1 MSIEEIKEIRHDREA
16 WDTIKLGRAQILG
29 ESERKHQA
37 WLDAGKPLNK
47 EGAAMLDTGAA
58 TPGQRHPP
66 IHPQGGW

>member
-1 MSIEEIKEIRHDREA
+1 MERRFSE
-16 WDTIKLGRAQILG
+16 

-58 TPGQRHPP
+58 TPGQKAPAYSPAR
-66 IHPQGGW
+66 WMVSA

>member
-16 WDTIKLGRAQILG
+16 WDTIKLVERRFSE

-47 EGAAMLDTGAA
+47 EGCNADTGAA
-58 TPGQRHPP
+58 TPGQKHPP